1 MPQDAGLPVL
11 YDHLQQLGANSGL
24 IVTSLSGTSAGEAAA
39 GVVALNFQVG
49 FSGSY
54 GGLKNFLDAAKRSAR
69 VLNVNR
75 VAISSVSPDSG
86 ELGITVELSAYAA
99 P

>member
-1 MPQDAGLPVL
+1 
-11 YDHLQQLGANSGL
+11 
-24 IVTSLSGTSAGEAAA
+24 
-39 GVVALNFQVG
+39 
-49 FSGSY
+49 
-54 GGLKNFLDAAKRSAR
+54 LKNFLDAAKRSAR